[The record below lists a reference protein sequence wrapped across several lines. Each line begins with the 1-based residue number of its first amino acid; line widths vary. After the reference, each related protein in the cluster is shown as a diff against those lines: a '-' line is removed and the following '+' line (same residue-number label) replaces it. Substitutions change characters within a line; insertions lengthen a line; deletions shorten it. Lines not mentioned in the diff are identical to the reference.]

1 VPTRHCRLLVLAL
14 ATGALLVAAPASA
27 APTVDGQFDVSSVDS
42 NTKIAAGPDGNVWLT
57 LAFNGGGK
65 DVARVTPS
73 GQVTEYDLEATNPL
87 GVTSGPEG
95 KVWIT
100 QNGGV
105 TRFSPSDPEG
115 SKEFIEENLIIGS
128 HAIVAGPD
136 GNLWVATDGNLIR
149 IEPGSK
155 ATKAFPVIGLAPKD
169 IDVAGSL
176 LAIASQ
182 GDIVTA
188 SPTDPPDITEYAIS
202 GLASQGVAGSPSGQI
217 AFSDPLS
224 SPEKIGLFTPPSQ
237 PQETELTGDPFG
249 VTFGPDGAFWFARF
263 ATGSVTRLTT
273 DNQMTDLGGL
283 PKEGPRQITAGPG
296 NTLWVTVETKE
307 EGGEELPD
315 KVVRISGVEVAK
327 TAGTPTP
334 PGTRIGKSPKKK
346 VKTKRSRARVKFRFF
361 SDQAGATFECAMTK
375 LKKKGKGPKPRFKP
389 CRSPKVYRLGP
400 GRYRFQVRAVA
411 NGLADPSPAKRTF
424 RIVRKR

>member
-1 VPTRHCRLLVLAL
+1 VLVLVIA
-14 ATGALLVAAPASA
+14 AAALLGAAPASA
-27 APTVDGQFDVSSVDS
+27 APAVDGEFPVSSVDS

-65 DVARVTPS
+65 DVAKVTPS
-73 GQVTEYDLEATNPL
+73 GQVTEYDLGATNPL
-87 GVTSGPEG
+87 GITSGPEG

-115 SKEFIEENLIIGS
+115 SKEFIEENLIIGN
-128 HAIVAGPD
+128 HAIVTGPD
-136 GNLWVATDGNLIR
+136 GNLWVATDGNLVR

-155 ATKAFPVIGLAPKD
+155 GTKAFPVTGLAPKD
-169 IDVAGSL
+169 IDVAGSV

-188 SPTDPPDITEYAIS
+188 TPADPPVTTEYAIA

-217 AFSDPLS
+217 AFSDPLA
-224 SPEKIGLFTPPSQ
+224 SPEKIGLFTPPNQ
-237 PQETELTGDPFG
+237 PQETELGGDPFG
-249 VTFGPDGAFWFARF
+249 VTFGSDGAFWFARF
-263 ATGSVTRLTT
+263 ATGSVTRLST

-283 PKEGPRQITAGPG
+283 PKEGPRQISAGPG

-307 EGGEELPD
+307 GGGEELPD
-315 KVVRISGVEVAK
+315 KVVRISGVESAK
-327 TAGTPTP
+327 TTAPPTP
-334 PGTRIGKSPKKK
+334 PGTRIGKGPKKK
-346 VKTKRSRARVKFRFF
+346 VKTRRNRARVKFRFF
-361 SDQAGATFECAMTK
+361 SDQPGATFECVMTK
-375 LKKKGKGPKPRFKP
+375 LTKKAKRPKPRFKP
-389 CRSPKVYRLGP
+389 CRSPKVYNLTP
-400 GRYRFQVRAVA
+400 AKYRFQVRAVLG
-411 NGLADPSPAKRTF
+411 GLADPTPAKRTF